1 MFPVYSTVHL
11 LRNQAFINRVE
22 RRRNIF
28 VERTS
33 TVRILRHL
41 TTWHQIE
48 RGSSSLDPSLKS
60 VWLSAPI
67 SLVPYLRRIPE
78 TPVVIPFVGDYN
90 KSNNTSAT
98 METVPSCFFIIS
110 TLLFLDVH
118 ATHHTSSFLVY
129 TWAIYP
135 VVFKNTH
142 RSFFNNKST
151 PILYSRETRLH
162 KKKKIRENKD

>member
-11 LRNQAFINRVE
+11 LRNQAFINWVE
-22 RRRNIF
+22 RRRNILR
-28 VERTS
+28 RTW

-48 RGSSSLDPSLKS
+48 RGSSSLDPSLKT

-78 TPVVIPFVGDYN
+78 TPVVLIPFVGDYN

-98 METVPSCFFIIS
+98 IETVPSCFFIIS
-110 TLLFLDVH
+110 TSLFLDVH

-129 TWAIYP
+129 TWATYP

-142 RSFFNNKST
+142 RYFFTNKST
-151 PILYSRETRLH
+151 PILYPRETRL
-162 KKKKIRENKD
+162 KKENTSE